1 MFMLIESDKRGPD
14 FALPLTYAQDL
25 NDTFYIPENI
35 YIIGTMNTADRS
47 LAMVDYALRRRF
59 SFYELEPMFT
69 SPKFRKL
76 LENNKIDKLL
86 IEKLIEKMCQ
96 LNEKIAEDNRNL
108 GIGYRLGH
116 SYFCPDNSEIDHDES
131 WYRTIV
137 KTEIEPLL
145 REYWFD
151 DQDRVKKHI
160 EFLLT

>member
-1 MFMLIESDKRGPD
+1 
-14 FALPLTYAQDL
+14 
-25 NDTFYIPENI
+25 
-35 YIIGTMNTADRS
+35 
-47 LAMVDYALRRRF
+47 
-59 SFYELEPMFT
+59 
-69 SPKFRKL
+69 
-76 LENNKIDKLL
+76 
-86 IEKLIEKMCQ
+86 MCQ